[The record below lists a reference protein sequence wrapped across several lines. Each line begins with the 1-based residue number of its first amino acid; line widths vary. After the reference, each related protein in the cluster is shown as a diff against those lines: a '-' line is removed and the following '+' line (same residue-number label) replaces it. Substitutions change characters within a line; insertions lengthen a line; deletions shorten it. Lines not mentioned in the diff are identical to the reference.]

1 MVIFLSV
8 VAVFAI
14 ISRSIAQNLDR
25 QRIREYVEKGGN
37 EVLEIVWKRFGKG
50 WLGSNQR
57 IYDVTFKTRQGKTLT
72 PHAKPTCLGEC
83 GGLAKRR
90 RQTPK
95 RLQREASKHCE
106 PSAELPVL
114 DDKARIRERRMK
126 RVGEAMIRMV

>member
-1 MVIFLSV
+1 MSTLVLVIFLSV

-25 QRIREYVEKGGN
+25 QRIREYVENGGN

-72 PHAKPTCLGEC
+72 ATCKTNLF
-83 GGLAKRR
+83 GGVYWTGQA
-90 RQTPK
+90 PPIDP
-95 RLQREASKHCE
+95 EE
-106 PSAELPVL
+106 VAEGG
-114 DDKARIRERRMK
+114 K
-126 RVGEAMIRMV
+126 

>member
-1 MVIFLSV
+1 MSTLVMVIFLSV

-72 PHAKPTCLGEC
+72 ATSKTNMFGGVWWAGQAPPTDPEEVAE
-83 GGLAKRR
+83 GGK
-90 RQTPK
+90 
-95 RLQREASKHCE
+95 
-106 PSAELPVL
+106 
-114 DDKARIRERRMK
+114 
-126 RVGEAMIRMV
+126 